1 MMRAADLPATVEE
14 ELKRRKYFS
23 RMDVLD
29 QTLSLVKIRLYITP
43 DLFVQIYRNDKYQTT
58 NLVLIHNNG
67 RLYARDELDGYWHR
81 HTHLA
86 PEEHD
91 TSTEGQRLVEIG
103 EFLDEVE
110 NVLASL
116 DLP

>member
-1 MMRAADLPATVEE
+1 MKAEDLPATLGT
-14 ELKRRKYFS
+14 ELERRKYFV

-29 QTLSLVKIRLYITP
+29 QTLRLVKIRLYISSA
-43 DLFVQIYRNDKYQTT
+43 LFVQIYRNDVYQTT
-58 NLVLIHNNG
+58 NLALIHNG
-67 RLYARDELDGYWHR
+67 QRLYARDELDGRWHR
-81 HTHLA
+81 HTHRK

-91 TSTEGQRLVEIG
+91 TSKEGKRPIELS

-110 NVLASL
+110 HVLAAL

>member
-1 MMRAADLPATVEE
+1 MNAADLPATLGK
-14 ELKRRKYFS
+14 ELKRRKYFV
-23 RMDVLD
+23 RMETLE
-29 QTLSLVKIRLYITP
+29 QTLSLVKIRLYISP
-43 DLFVQIYRNDKYQTT
+43 NLFVQIYRNDRYQTT
-58 NLVLIHNNG
+58 NLALIHNG
-67 RLYARDELDGYWHR
+67 QRLFARDELDGHWHR

-91 TSTEGQRLVEIG
+91 TSKEGKQPVEIG

-110 NVLASL
+110 KVLATL

>member
-1 MMRAADLPATVEE
+1 MNAEKLPATLGK
-14 ELKRRKYFS
+14 ELKRRKYFV

-43 DLFVQIYRNDKYQTT
+43 DLFVQIYRNDRYQTT
-58 NLVLIHNNG
+58 NLVLIHNNQ
-67 RLYARDELDGYWHR
+67 RLYARDELDSRWHR

-91 TSTEGQRLVEIG
+91 TSKEGQRPVEIS

-110 NVLASL
+110 KVLATL

>member
-1 MMRAADLPATVEE
+1 MKAEELPATVGM
-14 ELKRRKYFS
+14 ELERRKYFV

-29 QTLSLVKIRLYITP
+29 QTLSLVKIRLYISP
-43 DLFVQIYRNDKYQTT
+43 DLFVQIYRNDLYKTT
-58 NLVLIHNNG
+58 NLALIQNG
-67 RLYARDELDGYWHR
+67 RRLYARDELDGRWHR
-81 HTHLA
+81 HTHRR

-91 TSTEGQRLVEIG
+91 TSKEGRRPIELS

-110 NVLASL
+110 KVLAAL

>member
-1 MMRAADLPATVEE
+1 MKVENLPATLGK
-14 ELKRRKYFS
+14 ELERRKYFV
-23 RMDVLD
+23 RMDILD
-29 QTLSLVKIRLYITP
+29 QTASLVKIRLYITT
-43 DLFVQIYRNDKYQTT
+43 DLFVQIYRNDRYQTT
-58 NLVLIHNNG
+58 NLVLIHNNQ
-67 RLYARDELDGYWHR
+67 RLYARDELDGRWHR

-91 TSTEGQRLVEIG
+91 TSNEGQKPVEVS

-110 NVLASL
+110 NVLAAL

>member
-1 MMRAADLPATVEE
+1 MKAEELPAIAGK
-14 ELKRRKYFS
+14 ELERRKYFV

-29 QTLSLVKIRLYITP
+29 QTLSLVKIRLHITP
-43 DLFVQIYRNDKYQTT
+43 DLFVQIYRNDVYKTT
-58 NLVLIHNNG
+58 NLALIHNG
-67 RLYARDELDGYWHR
+67 QRLFARDELEGHWHR
-81 HTHLA
+81 HTLLK

-91 TSTEGQRLVEIG
+91 TSKEGRRLVKLS

-110 NVLASL
+110 QVLSAL